1 MSLRNMLVIAPDVD
15 AIDALDQLF
24 ANKTARAMLEKYS
37 SDSVDTMAKFIE
49 RMAEAGL
56 LNTAV
61 KLALL
66 ASGIE
71 THLGTE
77 NFGVLKKSF
86 GAVHALM
93 VLTAKLCRTFIKY
106 INNAT
111 GRFLKVNELIKSSLE
126 TDLLKGKTPDTD
138 EQSVSISVDTLR
150 LVDRVKEPKN
160 PEATSVSPASDEDL
174 KRVIYRAICRLQ
186 CGMDANTNRKLDRG
200 RYEGHPFGLYVVYP
214 Q

>member
-37 SDSVDTMAKFIE
+37 SDNVDTMAKFIE

-71 THLGTE
+71 RHLGTE
-77 NFGVLKKSF
+77 NVGVLKKSF

-93 VLTAKLCRTFIKY
+93 VLTAKLCLTFIKY

-160 PEATSVSPASDEDL
+160 PEATSVSPARDEDL

-186 CGMDANTNRKLDRG
+186 CGMDVNTNRKLDRG